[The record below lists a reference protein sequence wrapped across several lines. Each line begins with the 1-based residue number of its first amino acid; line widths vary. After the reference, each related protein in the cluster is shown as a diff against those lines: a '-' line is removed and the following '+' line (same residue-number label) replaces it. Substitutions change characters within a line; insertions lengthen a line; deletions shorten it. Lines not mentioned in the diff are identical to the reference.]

1 LFSVSTVT
9 LFLLSFVSS
18 FGAGELGATAGRY
31 DVPPLPGI
39 CDIVPEL
46 ESGVEP
52 PHSKKK
58 SRS

>member
-18 FGAGELGATAGRY
+18 FGAGKLGATAGRY

-39 CDIVPEL
+39 GDIVPEL

-52 PHSKKK
+52 PHSKKMPG
-58 SRS
+58 